1 MLGTELRVRLPA
13 GIEENEERA
22 DVVFRGDGEEDVDS
36 ITKAFGILLPKEV
49 VEEDAHGV
57 HAEALGPAELEVDAF
72 GIEGV
77 GLPHFELID
86 GVGGNVVAADKPGL
100 MSVPFVRLG
109 FGPSRR
115 RLVGGRLCWGGES
128 HRREKRGGRAQGEAS
143 FHSAPRKA
151 CSGGCKRG
159 YRNIQEISLVCARS
173 NIKGFSTPS
182 MNIREVA
189 RLAKVSTATVSRTIN
204 GSDKVTPETKERV
217 QRAIEE
223 LKFYPNTWA
232 RALGS
237 GRSSLYGL
245 IISDITNPFFPE
257 LVKSFEDIAVQY
269 GQEVLVANTNYD
281 SERMELCVSR
291 MLQRKVDGVAIM
303 TSEMDERWIREF
315 NTREIPL
322 VFLDTGTAH
331 DLTSNI
337 SVDYAAGVGAAV
349 EHIVGLGHTEIAFIS
364 GPMMLRSARVRREA
378 FVGCLKSRGIG
389 AGLMEEG
396 NHQASGGH
404 EAMARLLS
412 GETRPTAVLASNDM
426 TAIGALGAIHERGL
440 RVPEDISIVG
450 FDDIQ
455 ISAFTQPALTTVG
468 LSRDEIARVAFRALY
483 SSRQDGARGGEYA
496 VQPALVVRR
505 STGPAPGK
513 GEFSGRR

>member
-1 MLGTELRVRLPA
+1 
-13 GIEENEERA
+13 
-22 DVVFRGDGEEDVDS
+22 
-36 ITKAFGILLPKEV
+36 
-49 VEEDAHGV
+49 
-57 HAEALGPAELEVDAF
+57 
-72 GIEGV
+72 
-77 GLPHFELID
+77 
-86 GVGGNVVAADKPGL
+86 
-100 MSVPFVRLG
+100 
-109 FGPSRR
+109 
-115 RLVGGRLCWGGES
+115 
-128 HRREKRGGRAQGEAS
+128 
-143 FHSAPRKA
+143 
-151 CSGGCKRG
+151 
-159 YRNIQEISLVCARS
+159 
-173 NIKGFSTPS
+173 

-217 QRAIEE
+217 QRAIEQ

-269 GQEVLVANTNYD
+269 GQDVLVANTNYD
-281 SERMELCVSR
+281 PARIELCVTR

-303 TSEMDERWIREF
+303 TSEMDARLITEF
-315 NTREIPL
+315 QSREIPL
-322 VFLDTGTAH
+322 VFLDTGKAEA
-331 DLTSNI
+331 LTSNI
-337 SVDYAAGVGAAV
+337 VVDYAAGVDAAV
-349 EHIVGLGHTEIAFIS
+349 EHIVSLGHTKIAFIS
-364 GPMMLRSARVRREA
+364 GPMNLRSARVRREA
-378 FVGCLKSRGIG
+378 FAGCLERRGIG
-389 AGLMEEG
+389 AGLTEEG
-396 NHQASGGH
+396 NHQVDGGH
-404 EAMARLLS
+404 QAMARIL
-412 GETRPTAVLASNDM
+412 ERKERPTAVLASNDM

-505 STGPAPGK
+505 STGPVPGRGAK
-513 GEFSGRR
+513 GD